1 MKDGPEVAE
10 GVRTASSATNGGGD
24 KRDMRSLDEQS
35 RRNGVAELAADINA
49 LPVGGTLISDT
60 AGDPDSD
67 KPTKN
72 GNGLKNGNG
81 NGGGDKAFSCGICN
95 RTFGYKHVLQ
105 NHERTHTGEKPFE
118 CPECHKRFTRDHHL
132 KTHMRLHTG
141 EKPYQCTHCDRHFVQ
156 VANLRRHLRVHT
168 GERPYAC
175 ERCESRFS
183 DSNQLKAH
191 MLIHRGE
198 KPFQCQDCMG
208 RYRRRHH
215 LIHHKCPKNESNLGK
230 PRRGRRPKAYEQML
244 PDDNEED
251 PDEELLRL
259 SDNEENIA
267 DSHNSSSEIDQP
279 SPESVLQVDNGIIH
293 NNNNNHHNHEN
304 NNNTTTNGHH
314 HLVHHEDLTNPLV
327 VMSNR
332 VMTNGHRR
340 KPSRTIRI
348 LTPAQRELFLRDKV
362 SMQTQAIDMSL
373 SPSAVEVVQPA
384 VTVIVPNRFLS
395 SVEGVLDLSSSRS
408 DSEIEAI
415 EEEVYHDEDCKC
427 HLHNFHGMPARLNGQ
442 RSKILGIA
450 TVMQPING
458 SGRLMHHHDSD
469 RLMRHNLSDD
479 SDRLIRHNLSDD
491 SDRVMHHHHSEDSD
505 ESQPHMMNGMKHL
518 SEDDDSMAIPLT
530 AKKAHVATA

>member
-10 GVRTASSATNGGGD
+10 GVRTASSATSGEHGD
-24 KRDMRSLDEQS
+24 NMRSLDPETTQS
-35 RRNGVAELAADINA
+35 HRNGEVATAPDINA
-49 LPVGGTLISDT
+49 LPVGGTLLTHD
-60 AGDPDSD
+60 AKNVVNGQQ
-67 KPTKN
+67 KN
-72 GNGLKNGNG
+72 GNGGD
-81 NGGGDKAFSCGICN
+81 GGGKNFSCAICN

-215 LIHHKCPKNESNLGK
+215 LIHHKCPKNDTNNGK

-244 PDDNEED
+244 PSSDHDDEDD
-251 PDEELLRL
+251 PDEELLQL

-267 DSHNSSSEIDQP
+267 SSHNSSSEIDQP
-279 SPESVLQVDNGIIH
+279 SPESVDSGIIH
-293 NNNNNHHNHEN
+293 NDDSHMSHHHHEN
-304 NNNTTTNGHH
+304 NNHTPTNGHH
-314 HLVHHEDLTNPLV
+314 HHLNGNHNHEDLSPLV

-332 VMTNGHRR
+332 VLSNGHHHKR

-373 SPSAVEVVQPA
+373 SPSAVEVVP
-384 VTVIVPNRFLS
+384 VIVPNRFLS
-395 SVEGVLDLSSSRS
+395 SVDGVLDLSSSRS

-415 EEEVYHDEDCKC
+415 EEEVYHKEDCHC
-427 HLHNFHGMPARLNGQ
+427 NLHTFHRMPLTSRLTSHQ

-450 TVMQPING
+450 TVMQPLNG
-458 SGRLMHHHDSD
+458 SNGRLLHHPHSD
-469 RLMRHNLSDD
+469 
-479 SDRLIRHNLSDD
+479 
-491 SDRVMHHHHSEDSD
+491 DSD
-505 ESQPHMMNGMKHL
+505 ESQSHINRMKHM
-518 SEDDDSMAIPLT
+518 SEDDDGMAIPLT

>member
-24 KRDMRSLDEQS
+24 KHDMRSLDEQS
-35 RRNGVAELAADINA
+35 HRNGVAELAADTNA

-60 AGDPDSD
+60 VGDADSD
-67 KPTKN
+67 KTSKN
-72 GNGLKNGNG
+72 GGLKNG
-81 NGGGDKAFSCGICN
+81 GGGDKAFSCGICN

-198 KPFQCQDCMG
+198 KPFQCMDCMG

-230 PRRGRRPKAYEQML
+230 PRRGRRPQAYEKM
-244 PDDNEED
+244 PDHDINDED
-251 PDEELLRL
+251 PDEELLQL

-279 SPESVLQVDNGIIH
+279 SPESVLPVGNGVIH
-293 NNNNNHHNHEN
+293 NNHHHNHENNN

-314 HLVHHEDLTNPLV
+314 HNGHHEELTNPLV

-332 VMTNGHRR
+332 VITNGHKR

-373 SPSAVEVVQPA
+373 SPSAVEVVQP

-415 EEEVYHDEDCKC
+415 EEEVYHDEDCQC
-427 HLHNFHGMPARLNGQ
+427 HLQNFHRMSRLNGGGQ

-458 SGRLMHHHDSD
+458 SNGRLMHHHDSD
-469 RLMRHNLSDD
+469 RLM
-479 SDRLIRHNLSDD
+479 
-491 SDRVMHHHHSEDSD
+491 HHHHSDDSD
-505 ESQPHMMNGMKHL
+505 ESQMNGMKHL

-530 AKKAHVATA
+530 AKKTHVATA